1 MVVRAKARQVLVI
14 ITAAHVMG
22 DDVIDFFRE
31 VDAAAPGLS
40 IRRRAAPSIAF

>member
-1 MVVRAKARQVLVI
+1 MVVRAKARQVVII
-14 ITAAHVMG
+14 ITAALVVR

-31 VDAAAPGLS
+31 VDAATPGLF